1 MNWKLYTV
9 IFTVLALLA
18 TVAYLYKR
26 NKNEKFQNKGVSLDK
41 PRFSICYADWC
52 GHCKSAKPSFE
63 EISKDGQIT
72 VGNGSVVVEVRML
85 NADDPKNKDEL
96 KRLNVA
102 GYPSLLLETTDGKII
117 EFKGERSTKSYL
129 DFLNKHLGG
138 NIQQS

>member
-9 IFTVLALLA
+9 IFTVLALL
-18 TVAYLYKR
+18 VAVAFVYKR
-26 NKNEKFQNKGVSLDK
+26 YKKESFQNANLDK

-52 GHCKSAKPSFE
+52 GHCKAAKPSFE
-63 EISKDGQIT
+63 EISKDGQVA

-96 KRLNVA
+96 KRLNVV
-102 GYPSLLLETTDGKII
+102 GYPSLFLETTDGKVI
-117 EFKGERSTKSYL
+117 EFKGERSTKGYL

-138 NIQQS
+138 GIQQS